1 MIRSRRFLV
10 PRNDEEIRI
19 FFIFFRTRSIDD
31 RNCTS
36 DENFL
41 ADFSKSFFV
50 SSVVFEPG
58 PSAETRSTAPTAN
71 ENSFFDSR
79 TIRFLSFLWPLFIV
93 LFSFFFPSSFEDLKD
108 YILWSLFNLLL
119 FTDERTSN
127 YFNIFQLLFFN
138 SIHLHFH
145 YYIIKASVFQ
155 SIRTIE
161 IRRIY
166 DGGCL

>member
-138 SIHLHFH
+138 SIHLH